1 MCVLHFAYGSNLWF
15 EQMQARCSEHKKIGK
30 GILKDYRWIIAVRKN
45 RKPAANII
53 ISKGDFVEGYVFEL
67 SKKDEENLDRY
78 EGKSYKK
85 INLEIEIG
93 LVYKTCMVYV
103 DKKNISQAEDIEKES
118 VNTNQYKCTVGCL
131 CTYGSRI
138 NKGIRE
144 SQLSKKYVE
153 KFIREFINI

>member
-1 MCVLHFAYGSNLWF
+1 MTILHFAYGSNLWF

-45 RKPAANII
+45 RKPAANIV

-85 INLEIEIG
+85 INLEIEEKIIEVSIG
-93 LVYKTCMVYV
+93 NV
-103 DKKNISQAEDIEKES
+103 KNKAK
-118 VNTNQYKCTVGCL
+118 
-131 CTYGSRI
+131 
-138 NKGIRE
+138 IRE
-144 SQLSKKYVE
+144 VSKVKMNPPIAPSQVLLGLIIGANFILPISLPE
-153 KFIREFINI
+153 K